1 MDEFIKQLLLL
12 KPLIVI
18 SAVGTVILAIVL
30 LLCCLKFKWNSGG
43 IRIMGFFYDATM
55 LDSVT
60 LAICLLKFFLV
71 ISLFFN
77 KGRIAPVHIIFFGVL
92 VVAYNLCRRK
102 IKEVFVSIF
111 NGVVIMGVLY
121 VSNFLLSYL
130 REILF
135 DVKIAIA
142 LVFLSVF
149 LLLYT
154 LYDIAS
160 CVLNIVSDRRVA
172 TPESIKGETS

>member
-1 MDEFIKQLLLL
+1 MDELIKQLILL
-12 KPLIVI
+12 KPMIII
-18 SAVGTVILAIVL
+18 SAIGTLVVLAVL
-30 LLCCLKFKWNSGG
+30 LILGRRFKWTGG
-43 IRIMGFFYDATM
+43 GTRIIGFFYDATM

-60 LAICLLKFFLV
+60 LAICMLKFFLV
-71 ISLFFN
+71 ISLFFT
-77 KGRIAPVHIIFFGVL
+77 KGRIASVHIIFFGVL
-92 VVAYNLCRRK
+92 VIAYNLCRRK
-102 IKEVFVSIF
+102 IKEMFVSLF
-111 NGVVIMGVLY
+111 NGFVIMGVLY

-142 LVFLSVF
+142 LVFLAIF

-160 CVLNIVSDRRVA
+160 CILSIVSDKR
-172 TPESIKGETS
+172 PILPDDSKGETA

>member
-1 MDEFIKQLLLL
+1 MDEFIKQLILL
-12 KPLIVI
+12 KPMIVI
-18 SAVGTVILAIVL
+18 SAVGTVILALVL
-30 LLCCLKFKWNSGG
+30 LICCRKFKWNGGG
-43 IRIMGFFYDATM
+43 IRIMGFFYDASM

-60 LAICLLKFFLV
+60 LSICLLKFFLV
-71 ISLFFN
+71 ISLFFS

-92 VVAYNLCRRK
+92 VIAYNICRRK
-102 IKEVFVSIF
+102 IKEVFVSLF
-111 NGVVIMGVLY
+111 NGFVIMGVLY

-135 DVKIAIA
+135 DAKIAVA

-160 CVLNIVSDRRVA
+160 CVLNIVSDKRVS